1 MTERPIDS
9 GWWLATDGNWYPPTA
24 GRNGPPPTPAGWYA
38 DPCGGGQRYW
48 DGGEWTAIVR
58 EADGSGPSSPR
69 DALAAAIEA
78 LDRGERPV
86 LAVPGSSGGAPRV
99 DGSVVEMA
107 ARRPAPVA
115 HTAPPVP
122 MLPQSVPAAPSTA
135 PSTAA
140 PARAP
145 MPEPA
150 AVAVSGVMSDGIGEL
165 DAGAAAAW
173 DAFVSLER
181 PDDELDEAQRSR
193 VFRRRRS
200 A

>member
-24 GRNGPPPTPAGWYA
+24 GRTGPPPTPAGWYA

-48 DGGEWTAIVR
+48 DGSEWTAVVR
-58 EADGSGPSSPR
+58 EGDGSGPRSPR
-69 DALAAAIEA
+69 DALDAAIEA

-86 LAVPGSSGGAPRV
+86 LAVPGPTGGAAAPL
-99 DGSVVEMA
+99 DGAVVEMA
-107 ARRPAPVA
+107 AHRR
-115 HTAPPVP
+115 
-122 MLPQSVPAAPSTA
+122 AATPTN
-135 PSTAA
+135 A
-140 PARAP
+140 PATTLPPLPTSTSTPESPGAP
-145 MPEPA
+145 
-150 AVAVSGVMSDGIGEL
+150 GGIGEL
-165 DAGAAAAW
+165 DAGASAAW

>member
-24 GRNGPPPTPAGWYA
+24 GCDGPPPTPAGWYA

-48 DGGEWTAIVR
+48 DGTEWTAVVR
-58 EADGSGPSSPR
+58 GSDGAGPSSPR
-69 DALAAAIEA
+69 DALDAAIEA

-86 LAVPGSSGGAPRV
+86 LAVPASPRAP
-99 DGSVVEMA
+99 SAAAVVEMA
-107 ARRPAPVA
+107 AHRRP
-115 HTAPPVP
+115 TVP
-122 MLPQSVPAAPSTA
+122 S
-135 PSTAA
+135 AA
-140 PARAP
+140 PAPGVTPAP
-145 MPEPA
+145 TSASA
-150 AVAVSGVMSDGIGEL
+150 AAAHDGIGEL
-165 DAGAAAAW
+165 DAGASAAW

-181 PDDELDEAQRSR
+181 PDDEIDEAQRSR